1 MSDMI
6 ELAHIQ
12 FNAIASRTITF
23 AKDGKPVY
31 VIEAVS
37 DRCSDAFLPINSIN
51 HNSEFYDVIA
61 NFVKKYNGNSEV
73 PFNYVSR
80 FYLKDMSS
88 GKEYAFILNDT
99 AYYAKNRVFTSM
111 DYIKAYLGD
120 DPDKWNEFAKMIK
133 TETMPFE
140 GIVYSVSRDGDHVI
154 REKNDWKRDRHLLFA
169 PYGETEFRPN
179 KFKHLLTNSLEGV
192 EVKDQNDA

>member
-1 MSDMI
+1 MSDII
-6 ELAHIQ
+6 ELAHVQ
-12 FNAIASRTITF
+12 FNAIANRTITF
-23 AKDGKPVY
+23 MKDGKPVY

-61 NFVKKYNGNSEV
+61 NFVKKYNGNAEV

-88 GKEYAFILNDT
+88 DRAYAFVLNDT

-120 DPDKWNEFAKMIK
+120 DPEKWNEFAKMIK

-154 REKNDWKRDRHLLFA
+154 REKNDWKRDRHLMFA
-169 PYGETEFRPN
+169 PYGEIEFRPN

>member
-1 MSDMI
+1 MSDII
-6 ELAHIQ
+6 ELAHVQ
-12 FNAIASRTITF
+12 FNAIANRTITF
-23 AKDGKPVY
+23 TKDGKPVY

-37 DRCSDAFLPINSIN
+37 DRCSDAFLPIDSIN
-51 HNSEFYDVIA
+51 HNSEFYGVIA
-61 NFVKKYNGNSEV
+61 NFVKKYNGNAEV

-88 GKEYAFILNDT
+88 GKAYAFVLNDT
-99 AYYAKNRVFTSM
+99 AYYAKNRIFTSM

-120 DPDKWNEFAKMIK
+120 DPEKWDEFAKMIK

-140 GIVYSVSRDGDHVI
+140 GIVYSVSRDGDHVV

-179 KFKHLLTNSLEGV
+179 KFKHLLTNSIEGV
-192 EVKDQNDA
+192 KVKDQDDA

>member
-6 ELAHIQ
+6 ELAHVQ

-23 AKDGKPVY
+23 AKDDKPVY
-31 VIEAVS
+31 IIEADS

-61 NFVKKYNGNSEV
+61 NFVKKYNGNAEV

-88 GKEYAFILNDT
+88 GKVYAFILNDT
-99 AYYAKNRVFTSM
+99 AYYAKNRIYTSM

-120 DPDKWNEFAKMIK
+120 DPEKWDEFAKMIK

-140 GIVYSVSRDGDHVI
+140 GIVYSVSRDGDHVV

-169 PYGETEFRPN
+169 PYGEIEFRPN

>member
-1 MSDMI
+1 MSDII
-6 ELAHIQ
+6 ELAHVQ
-12 FNAIASRTITF
+12 FNAIANRTITF
-23 AKDGKPVY
+23 MKDGKPVY

-51 HNSEFYDVIA
+51 HNSEFYDVIT
-61 NFVKKYNGNSEV
+61 NFVKKYNGNAEV

-88 GKEYAFILNDT
+88 DRAYAFVLNDT

-120 DPDKWNEFAKMIK
+120 DPEKWNEFAKMIK

-154 REKNDWKRDRHLLFA
+154 REKNDWKRDRHLMFA
-169 PYGETEFRPN
+169 PYGEIEFRPN

>member
-1 MSDMI
+1 MSDII
-6 ELAHIQ
+6 ELAHVQ

-31 VIEAVS
+31 VIEADG
-37 DRCSDAFLPINSIN
+37 DRCSDAFLPINSIS

-61 NFVKKYNGNSEV
+61 NFVKKYNGNAEV

-88 GKEYAFILNDT
+88 GKVYAFILNDT
-99 AYYAKNRVFTSM
+99 AYYAKNRIYTSM

-120 DPDKWNEFAKMIK
+120 NPEKWDEFAKMIK

-140 GIVYSVSRDGDHVI
+140 GVVYSVSREGDHVI
-154 REKNDWKRDRHLLFA
+154 REKNDWKKDRHLLFA
-169 PYGETEFRPN
+169 PYGETKFRPN
-179 KFKHLLTNSLEGV
+179 KFKHLLTSSIEGI

>member
-1 MSDMI
+1 MSDII
-6 ELAHIQ
+6 ELAHVQ
-12 FNAIASRTITF
+12 FNAIANRTITF
-23 AKDGKPVY
+23 MKDGKPVY

-61 NFVKKYNGNSEV
+61 NFVKKYNGNAEV

-88 GKEYAFILNDT
+88 DRAYAFVLNDT

-120 DPDKWNEFAKMIK
+120 DPEKWNEFAKMIK

-154 REKNDWKRDRHLLFA
+154 REKNDWKRDRHLMFA
-169 PYGETEFRPN
+169 PYGEIEFRPN
-179 KFKHLLTNSLEGV
+179 KFKHLSTNSLEGV

>member
-1 MSDMI
+1 MSDII
-6 ELAHIQ
+6 ELAHVQ
-12 FNAIASRTITF
+12 FNAIANRAITF
-23 AKDGKPVY
+23 MKDGKPVY

-61 NFVKKYNGNSEV
+61 NFVKKYNGNAEV

-88 GKEYAFILNDT
+88 DRAYAFVLNDT

-120 DPDKWNEFAKMIK
+120 DPEKWNEFAKMIK

-154 REKNDWKRDRHLLFA
+154 REKNDWKRDRHLMFA
-169 PYGETEFRPN
+169 PYGEIEFRPN

>member
-1 MSDMI
+1 MSDII
-6 ELAHIQ
+6 ELAHVQ
-12 FNAIASRTITF
+12 FNAIANRTITF
-23 AKDGKPVY
+23 MKDGKPVY

-61 NFVKKYNGNSEV
+61 NFVKKYNGNAEV

-88 GKEYAFILNDT
+88 DRAYAFVLNDT

-120 DPDKWNEFAKMIK
+120 DPEKWNEFAKMIK

-140 GIVYSVSRDGDHVI
+140 GIVYSVSRNGDHVI
-154 REKNDWKRDRHLLFA
+154 REKNDWKRDRHLMFA
-169 PYGETEFRPN
+169 PYGEIEFRPN

>member
-1 MSDMI
+1 MSDII
-6 ELAHIQ
+6 ELAHVQ
-12 FNAIASRTITF
+12 FNAIANRTITF
-23 AKDGKPVY
+23 MKDGKPVY

-61 NFVKKYNGNSEV
+61 NFVKKYNGNAEV

-88 GKEYAFILNDT
+88 DRAYAFVLNDT

-120 DPDKWNEFAKMIK
+120 DPEKWNEFAKMIK

-154 REKNDWKRDRHLLFA
+154 REKNDWKRDRHLMFA
-169 PYGETEFRPN
+169 PYGEIEFRPN

-192 EVKDQNDA
+192 EVKDHNDA

>member
-6 ELAHIQ
+6 ELAHVQ

-23 AKDGKPVY
+23 AKDDKPVY
-31 VIEAVS
+31 VIEADS
-37 DRCSDAFLPINSIN
+37 DRCGVAFLPINSIS

-61 NFVKKYNGNSEV
+61 NFVKKYNGNAEV

-88 GKEYAFILNDT
+88 GKVYAFILNDT
-99 AYYAKNRVFTSM
+99 AYYAKNRIYTSM

-120 DPDKWNEFAKMIK
+120 NPEKWDEFAKMIK

-140 GIVYSVSRDGDHVI
+140 GVVYSVSREGDHVI
-154 REKNDWKRDRHLLFA
+154 REKNDWKKDRHLLFA
-169 PYGETEFRPN
+169 PYGETKFRPN
-179 KFKHLLTNSLEGV
+179 KFKHLLTSSIEGI